1 MSPVSSS
8 LRAVFMGTPSF
19 AVVSLDA
26 LLTAGVRLQAVYTQ
40 ADKPAGRGRALAPP
54 PVKIRALDA
63 GLRIHQPATLR
74 APEVLEDLKA
84 LAPDV
89 IVVAAYG
96 KLLPQDVL
104 DIPCLGCVNVHA
116 SLLPRHRGASPI
128 AHAIWAGDETVGV
141 SLMRMEAGLDTG
153 PVYAARGIPMPGG
166 ATTGL
171 LTPVLARLGAGLL
184 LETLEGLE
192 KGTAAP
198 KAQDDSL
205 ATLAPRLKADQG
217 KLDFS
222 LTAPQLERQIRAFDP
237 WPGTYFEFHGER
249 IKVLSSAVGSL
260 SPEGSSP
267 GDVMSGP
274 GLTVACGSGTT
285 LILRTLQRAGKR
297 PLPSSEVLRGFKIP
311 AGARL

>member
-1 MSPVSSS
+1 
-8 LRAVFMGTPSF
+8 MGTPDF

-26 LLTAGVRLQAVYTQ
+26 LLTAGVRPLAVYTQ
-40 ADKPAGRGRALAPP
+40 ADKPAGRGRTLTPP
-54 PVKIRALDA
+54 PVKVRALDA
-63 GLRIHQPATLR
+63 RLHVHQPATLR
-74 APEVLEDLKA
+74 APEVLDELKA
-84 LAPDV
+84 LMPDV

-104 DIPCLGCVNVHA
+104 DIPSLGCVNVHA

-128 AHAIWAGDETVGV
+128 AHAIWAGDERAGV

-153 PVYAARGIPMPGG
+153 PVYAARGIPMPAG

-171 LTPVLARLGAGLL
+171 LTPVLARLGASLL

-192 KGTAAP
+192 KGIAVP
-198 KAQDDSL
+198 DAQDDSL
-205 ATLAPRLKADQG
+205 ATIAPRLKADQG

-237 WPGTYFEFHGER
+237 WPGTYFEFSGER
-249 IKVLSSAVGSL
+249 IKVLSCAVGGF

-274 GLTVACGSGTT
+274 ELAVACGGGTA
-285 LILRTLQRAGKR
+285 LILGTLQRAGKR

-311 AGARL
+311 AGARF